1 MFAILETFLGFLKTI
16 IDTVVWF
23 VTMLP
28 AFAEDIVA
36 SIAFIPAPI
45 SYFVMISWNAI
56 VLMGIIKFIF

>member
-1 MFAILETFLGFLKTI
+1 MFAILETFLGFFKTI
-16 IDTVVWF
+16 IDTLVWF

-28 AFAEDIVA
+28 SFVEAIVS
-36 SIAFIPAPI
+36 SIAFIPPPI